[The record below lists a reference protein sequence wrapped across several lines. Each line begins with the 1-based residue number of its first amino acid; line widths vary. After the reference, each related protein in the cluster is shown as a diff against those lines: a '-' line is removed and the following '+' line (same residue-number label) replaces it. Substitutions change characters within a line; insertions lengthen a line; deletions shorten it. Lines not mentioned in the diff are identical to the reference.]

1 MYNIVIKRNDWFY
14 FALLTMCMFLGI
26 LTPNVSAQEM
36 SKYADITGKVVDQYG
51 NPVSDVTVTMKN
63 SDFRVI
69 TGVDGVFKFQL
80 KKGDILRLSHPGF
93 LHKEVRVN
101 KLKNTERVFKVTL
114 DEQFV
119 KDRQCSTGA
128 KSKSSPQWVRMSATV
143 SLICARH
150 PAASKGRCASSA
162 NSFTSSTSTRVSLIR
177 SWGSTLSM
185 VSSTECHH
193 QPPPLPAQCQRPRL
207 GGA

>member
-1 MYNIVIKRNDWFY
+1 MIGNYMYNIVIKRNDWFY

-101 KLKNTERVFKVTL
+101 KLKNTERVLK
-114 DEQFV
+114 
-119 KDRQCSTGA
+119 
-128 KSKSSPQWVRMSATV
+128 
-143 SLICARH
+143 
-150 PAASKGRCASSA
+150 
-162 NSFTSSTSTRVSLIR
+162 
-177 SWGSTLSM
+177 
-185 VSSTECHH
+185 
-193 QPPPLPAQCQRPRL
+193 
-207 GGA
+207 

>member
-1 MYNIVIKRNDWFY
+1 MHVFGDIN
-14 FALLTMCMFLGI
+14 
-26 LTPNVSAQEM
+26 PNVSAQEM

-101 KLKNTERVFKVTL
+101 KLKNTERVLK
-114 DEQFV
+114 
-119 KDRQCSTGA
+119 
-128 KSKSSPQWVRMSATV
+128 
-143 SLICARH
+143 
-150 PAASKGRCASSA
+150 
-162 NSFTSSTSTRVSLIR
+162 
-177 SWGSTLSM
+177 
-185 VSSTECHH
+185 
-193 QPPPLPAQCQRPRL
+193 
-207 GGA
+207 